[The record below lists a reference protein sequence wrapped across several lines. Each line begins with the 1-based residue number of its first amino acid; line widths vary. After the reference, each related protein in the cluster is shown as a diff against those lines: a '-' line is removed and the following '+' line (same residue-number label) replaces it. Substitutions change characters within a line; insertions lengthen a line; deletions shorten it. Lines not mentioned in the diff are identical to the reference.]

1 MSIDT
6 SVEGNPESVR
16 ASARWLRESF
26 AATIEQATDAI
37 YSARNNVD
45 AAWDGPASQ
54 AAVGKLTNGAER
66 ADEMALAA
74 REFARAVDD
83 FAAGLQQ
90 AQNDMADVRADASA
104 AGLTLI
110 DNIIQDP
117 GSQSEARVSAY
128 NAIQHAVAANL
139 QTQVLVG
146 ETLKNVWATI
156 RDKWFFLVADL
167 LSGAGKALALKHASL
182 MTGHAAF
189 LARESTRYLDLAR
202 SAPPGT
208 PASQIYRDFDWA
220 RTTAQNAEDLL
231 DTAKKVESNAGRIA
245 GRLNGGLAVA
255 GIAYD
260 IYNGK
265 PVDRAIVSGGL
276 GFGASVLAGAAIG
289 SLIPIPGV
297 GTLVGAGG
305 GAVVGIFTSG
315 AVDTLYT
322 EGLGSAGDAIGDGA
336 AAVADTGAAI
346 GELATG
352 VWDAIF

>member
-37 YSARNNVD
+37 YSTRNNVD

-54 AAVGKLTNGAER
+54 AAVGKLSNGAER
-66 ADEMALAA
+66 ADEMAQAA

-90 AQNDMADVRADASA
+90 TQNDMADVRADASA

-110 DNIIQDP
+110 GNTIEDP
-117 GSQSEARVSAY
+117 WSQSEVLASAY
-128 NAIQHAVAANL
+128 SAIQHGVAATL

-146 ETLKNVWATI
+146 ETLKNAWATI
-156 RDKWFFLVADL
+156 REKWFFVLADL
-167 LSGAGKALALKHASL
+167 LNGVGKALALKHSSL

-189 LARESTRYLDLAR
+189 LTARYLDLAQ

-231 DTAKKVESNAGRIA
+231 DTAKNAEANAGRIA

-255 GIAYD
+255 GIASD

-265 PVDRAIVSGGL
+265 PVDQAIVSGGL
-276 GFGASVLAGAAIG
+276 GFGAAVAAGAAIG
-289 SLIPIPGV
+289 TFVPVPGV
-297 GTLVGAGG
+297 GTVLGALG
-305 GAVVGIFTSG
+305 GAAVAIFTSG
-315 AVDTLYT
+315 AVDTLYA

-336 AAVADTGAAI
+336 AAVAETGTAI
-346 GELATG
+346 GQLATG
-352 VWDAIF
+352 AWDAIF